1 MLLDAHAHYYIQD
14 GFDIDTFPT
23 DSLTIMTGMDH
34 ESNQTCLKLAR
45 QDTSN
50 RIKATVGFHPCNITT
65 EQQFTEAMEELASI
79 QEYDSN
85 SFVAIAEIG
94 LDYFHVKEEKAQSL
108 QKKAFEAYC
117 LLAQK
122 LQKPIVLHTRNA
134 VQDILDI
141 LERLIDTKKFKQT
154 IVMHCFEAS
163 AKNIERAK
171 AMGCYF
177 TIPASVGRNEQFQRL
192 VSLVPMNRMLTE
204 TDAPFQG
211 PEKGVPA
218 KPADVKVALEYIAT
232 VQGMDVI
239 EVENLVFN
247 NYLQVFS

>member
-14 GFDIDTFPT
+14 GFDIETFPT
-23 DSLTIMTGMDH
+23 DMITIMTGMNH
-34 ESNQTCLKLAR
+34 ESNQVCLKLSK
-45 QDTSN
+45 QDETN

-65 EQQFTEAMEELASI
+65 EQQFTEAMEELANI
-79 QEYDSN
+79 QEYNPN

-94 LDYFHVKEEKAQSL
+94 LDYFHNKDPIVKEF

-117 LLAQK
+117 LLAQE

-141 LERLIDTKKFKQT
+141 LERLIETKKFKQT

-163 AKNIERAK
+163 VKNIERAK
-171 AMGCYF
+171 QMGCYF
-177 TIPASVGRNEQFQRL
+177 TIPAAVGRNELFQRL
-192 VSLVPMNRMLTE
+192 VKTVPMNRMLTE

-218 KPADVKVALEYIAT
+218 KPHDVKVALEYISK
-232 VQGMDVI
+232 VQGMDVL
-239 EVENLVFN
+239 EVEHLIFN